1 VVELIL
7 NAGQRGERK
16 SIRNPWALGSE
27 PWTGAADWGRG
38 LGSRTAI
45 EHFELVSIDIYLVLV
60 STSAQVRFHAVQSDT
75 DSACRSLFARP
86 QRSAASGSTA
96 GLQRKIDIL
105 LNRSSLPRVSIVRK
119 PINASSMSFLTLI
132 FTSYCLGVSGDLRST
147 PSIAQ

>member
-1 VVELIL
+1 MVELIL

-96 GLQRKIDIL
+96 GRNYSDRQKIRKSSHGSYPHSWISDNGLDTPGAVEAGHFQR
-105 LNRSSLPRVSIVRK
+105 NQA
-119 PINASSMSFLTLI
+119 NYA
-132 FTSYCLGVSGDLRST
+132 
-147 PSIAQ
+147 